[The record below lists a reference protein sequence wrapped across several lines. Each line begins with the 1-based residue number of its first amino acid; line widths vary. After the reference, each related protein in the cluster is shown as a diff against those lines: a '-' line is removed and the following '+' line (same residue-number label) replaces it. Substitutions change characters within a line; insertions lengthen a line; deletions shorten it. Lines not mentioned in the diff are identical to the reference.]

1 MGKLISIAGNL
12 GAGKTTLT
20 KLICDK
26 GSFSP
31 YWEIPEERPF
41 HIAYGK
47 DPPRWALAN
56 QMDFFLFRC
65 EQETNS
71 RQRDEIAVFDGG
83 FDQDFHVYTQH
94 IFARGYLNQEEFNI
108 CQRYYHLVRE
118 LLPPPDFFIRIM
130 VDIPTLLQRRSLRGR
145 KTDDHLFDLQ
155 ELTEFE
161 RLIDQWFEHD
171 MPAPVV
177 QFSFEKDLNCFTDE
191 IDSLVVKISDTISP
205 AGHPDA

>member
-1 MGKLISIAGNL
+1 
-12 GAGKTTLT
+12 
-20 KLICDK
+20 
-26 GSFSP
+26 
-31 YWEIPEERPF
+31 
-41 HIAYGK
+41 
-47 DPPRWALAN
+47 
-56 QMDFFLFRC
+56 
-65 EQETNS
+65 
-71 RQRDEIAVFDGG
+71 
-83 FDQDFHVYTQH
+83 
-94 IFARGYLNQEEFNI
+94 
-108 CQRYYHLVRE
+108 
-118 LLPPPDFFIRIM
+118 M